1 MLCAFCFPCLVRSDL
16 HNWRWNGGQKLTRHR
31 LVWWCFWGPSAW
43 CRRSLWK
50 LVVENKWSTQRKRLT
65 KTTAVSITVIQVA
78 FTCIFL
84 QTFFHVAPLLF
95 ITHSSYLISQD
106 LSGVSEDMPYI
117 THQRLLNETVLSFR
131 PNQLAAN
138 IWSPTSAY
146 IHERLFFSHP
156 WRFMTIGQVCKLAQ
170 SSALRLSISED

>member
-1 MLCAFCFPCLVRSDL
+1 MGAKNWQGIVSLYWSRVRC
-16 HNWRWNGGQKLTRHR
+16 
-31 LVWWCFWGPSAW
+31 CFWGPAAW

-65 KTTAVSITVIQVA
+65 KTTAVSTTLIQVA

-146 IHERLFFSHP
+146 IHERLFFFFPSLKVSDH
-156 WRFMTIGQVCKLAQ
+156 RTGVQIGPEQR
-170 SSALRLSISED
+170 S